1 MINIIVA
8 TCYRRGIGIKNEL
21 PWRLKGDLN
30 YFKENTIGD
39 NNNCVIMGKNTW
51 NSLPK
56 NSRPLKD
63 RHNII
68 VSNSMKTKANYQ
80 ISNKNNTTITSSLNE
95 ALELTYTKR
104 FSKTWII
111 GGANLYDS
119 AIRTN
124 LIDEIHITNITND
137 ISCDTFFPDISKDY
151 SVYSMSDWYKEND
164 IKYRFEIHTQ
174 NKKNY
179 SFEQIHRRLIKMND
193 KYGIN

>member
-8 TCYRRGIGIKNEL
+8 TCYRRGIGIKNGL

-68 VSNSMKTKANYQ
+68 VSNSMKTNVNYQ
-80 ISNKNNTTITSSLNE
+80 ILNKNNTTITSSLNE

-151 SVYSMSDWYKEND
+151 SVYSMSDWYKENN
-164 IKYRFEIHTQ
+164 IKYRFEIHTRD
-174 NKKNY
+174 KKNY
-179 SFEQIHRRLIKMND
+179 SFEQIHRRFIKIND
-193 KYGIN
+193 KYGVN